1 MSKYFIFLQREIR
14 FVNFKKFLQVL
25 NRRHIRVKVM
35 QSIYALHQK
44 NSDDIEKEEKFLLHS
59 IDSIQDLYLIM
70 MSSLIEI
77 RKKEVVF
84 LEASS
89 KKHLA
94 SPEEKNPNRKF
105 VNNAVLQLLEVS
117 SSLSIAL
124 EKRKINNWSMN
135 DDYILI
141 LLNEIKQSSLYRNYM
156 SSKKR
161 SFEEDKEFVVDMF
174 TELIAPNEKLYEY
187 LEDNKLTWVDDIPLV
202 NTQIQKQL
210 KQISEADEFR
220 VAKLY
225 KDQEDKE
232 FVSLLF
238 RKTVLNEVELAK
250 EYIDKTPNW
259 DADRIAE
266 IDTIILKMAI
276 CEFLKFPSIPIK
288 VTINEYLEL
297 AKEYS
302 TPKSSIFINGI
313 LDNLVK
319 EFQNENKIQKTGRGL
334 IQN

>member
-1 MSKYFIFLQREIR
+1 
-14 FVNFKKFLQVL
+14 
-25 NRRHIRVKVM
+25 M
-35 QSIYALHQK
+35 QSIYAMHQK
-44 NSDDIEKEEKFLLHS
+44 NSDEIEKEEKFLYHS
-59 IDSIQDLYLIM
+59 IDNILDLYLIM
-70 MSSLIEI
+70 VSSLVEI
-77 RKKEVVF
+77 KKKEVVF
-84 LEASS
+84 LETSS

-94 SPEEKNPNRKF
+94 TSEEKNPNKKF
-105 VNNAVLQLLEVS
+105 INNAVLQILEES
-117 SSLSIAL
+117 NSISIAL
-124 EKRKINNWSMN
+124 ETRKINNWSMN

-141 LLNEIKQSSLYRNYM
+141 LLNEVKKSELYQNYM
-156 SSKKR
+156 QTKTST
-161 SFEEDKEFVVDMF
+161 FEEDKQFVVDLF
-174 TELIAPNEKLYEY
+174 TEVIAPNEKLYEY
-187 LEDNKLTWVDDIPLV
+187 LEDNKLTWIDDIPMV

-210 KQISEADEFR
+210 RQIKEGDEFR
-220 VAKLY
+220 VPKLY

-259 DADRIAE
+259 DSERIAE
-266 IDTIILKMAI
+266 IDTIILKLAI
-276 CEFLKFPSIPIK
+276 CEFLKFPSIPVK

-319 EFQNENKIQKTGRGL
+319 DFTNDGKMKKSGRGL
-334 IQN
+334 L

>member
-1 MSKYFIFLQREIR
+1 M
-14 FVNFKKFLQVL
+14 L

-35 QSIYALHQK
+35 QSIYAMHQK
-44 NSDDIEKEEKFLLHS
+44 SSDDIEKEEKFLRQS
-59 IDSIQDLYLIM
+59 IDNIKDLYLIM
-70 MSSLIEI
+70 LTSMTEI
-77 RKKEVVF
+77 RKKEIVF
-84 LEASS
+84 LDASS

-94 SPEEKNPNRKF
+94 TPEEKNPNKKF
-105 VNNAVLQLLEVS
+105 VNNAVLQLLEEN
-117 SSLSIAL
+117 SSLNSAL

-141 LLNEIKQSSLYRNYM
+141 LLNSIKQSKLFEKYM
-156 SSKKR
+156 STNKT
-161 SFEEDKEFVVDMF
+161 SFEEDKQFVIDMF

-187 LEDNKLTWVDDIPLV
+187 LEDDKLTWIDDIPLV
-202 NTQIQKQL
+202 NTQILKQL
-210 KQISEADEFR
+210 QQISETSEFR
-220 VAKLY
+220 VPKLY
-225 KDQEDKE
+225 KDEEDKE
-232 FVSLLF
+232 FVSSLF

-250 EYIDKTPNW
+250 QYIDKTPNW

-276 CEFLKFPSIPIK
+276 CEFFKFPSIPIK
-288 VTINEYLEL
+288 VTINEYLEI

-319 EFQNENKIQKTGRGL
+319 EFQTQNKIVKTGRGL
-334 IQN
+334 M

>member
-1 MSKYFIFLQREIR
+1 M
-14 FVNFKKFLQVL
+14 L

-35 QSIYALHQK
+35 QSIYAMHQK
-44 NSDDIEKEEKFLLHS
+44 SSDDIEKEEKFLRQS
-59 IDSIQDLYLIM
+59 IDNIKDLYLIM
-70 MSSLIEI
+70 LTSMTEI
-77 RKKEVVF
+77 RKKEIVF

-94 SPEEKNPNRKF
+94 TPEEKNPNKKF
-105 VNNAVLQLLEVS
+105 VNNAVLQLLEEN
-117 SSLSIAL
+117 SSLNSAL

-141 LLNEIKQSSLYRNYM
+141 LLNGIKQSKLFEKYM
-156 SSKKR
+156 STNKS
-161 SFEEDKEFVVDMF
+161 SFEEDKQFVIDMF

-187 LEDNKLTWVDDIPLV
+187 LEDDKLTWIDDIPLV
-202 NTQIQKQL
+202 NTQILKQL
-210 KQISEADEFR
+210 QQISENSDFN
-220 VAKLY
+220 VPKLY
-225 KDQEDKE
+225 KDEEDKE
-232 FVSLLF
+232 FVSSLF

-250 EYIDKTPNW
+250 QYIDKTPNW

-276 CEFLKFPSIPIK
+276 CEFFKFPSIPIK
-288 VTINEYLEL
+288 VTINEYLEI

-319 EFQNENKIQKTGRGL
+319 EFQAQNKIVKTGRGL
-334 IQN
+334 M

>member
-1 MSKYFIFLQREIR
+1 
-14 FVNFKKFLQVL
+14 
-25 NRRHIRVKVM
+25 M
-35 QSIYALHQK
+35 QSIYAMHQK
-44 NSDDIEKEEKFLLHS
+44 NSEDLEKEEKFLIQS
-59 IDSIQDLYLIM
+59 IDNIQDLYLIM
-70 MSSLIEI
+70 LSTLTEI
-77 RKKEVVF
+77 RKKEIVF

-94 SPEEKNPNRKF
+94 TPEEKNPNPKF
-105 VNNAVLQLLEVS
+105 INNAVLLQLEEN

-124 EKRKINNWSMN
+124 EKRKINNWSLN

-141 LLNEIKQSSLYRNYM
+141 LLHDIKQSDLYAKYISNRKN
-156 SSKKR
+156 
-161 SFEEDKEFVVDMF
+161 SFEEDKQFVVDVF

-187 LEDNKLTWVDDIPLV
+187 LEDNKLTWTDDIPVV

-210 KQISEADEFR
+210 KQLSEKDEFR
-220 VAKLY
+220 VVKLY
-225 KDQEDKE
+225 KDEEDKE
-232 FVSLLF
+232 FVGNLF
-238 RKTVLNEVELAK
+238 RKTVLNELELAK

-288 VTINEYLEL
+288 VTINEYLEI

-319 EFQNENKIQKTGRGL
+319 EFQNEDKIKKTGRVL
-334 IQN
+334 M